1 MRLFSASFL
10 LFFVCLFASNV
21 VFAREDGPGVG
32 GGGGVVLCLNPD
44 QTVKSVELVDLVES
58 KFYDHTVPSPQL
70 AALPWEEQVKA
81 AMNRIAFVDPEFY
94 SMLVDRVNFVH
105 SHLAE
110 SLKETEG
117 TELIFPAPQD
127 LSHGRVP
134 PINLGCQVAG
144 AAVFNDSAT
153 DENKLTISSFLWNHL
168 SEMNKAA
175 LVLHESVYYTHR
187 NIYANLGRDTTPD
200 SSATRAL
207 VGFLFSVELEQN
219 SPTASE
225 RARFAAPG
233 AFRSYELDSEDSVPG
248 LFRDRVRLFAA
259 PLLPY
264 FLKGAERPLFL
275 DTLACNGGFD
285 LVVTDPALFQAAPA
299 HSCAVTAVA
308 HLWPARVD
316 VRTLSPASRNQAAHT
331 LDYKYEPHKDN
342 LLEDV
347 RVTCKSKNTLVRFNP
362 GFRLYCGTSL
372 AADVIGSSAADMASL
387 AVKKKADFS
396 ASFLHDFDFKN

>member
-1 MRLFSASFL
+1 MRAFSASL
-10 LFFVCLFASNV
+10 LLLSVYLFAINTAS
-21 VFAREDGPGVG
+21 ARDAGPGVG

-44 QTVKSVELVDLVES
+44 QSVKSVELVDLVES
-58 KFYDHTVPSPQL
+58 KFYDHTSPSPQL

-81 AMNRIAFVDPEFY
+81 TMNRIAFVDPEFY
-94 SMLVDRVNFVH
+94 SMLVDRVNFVYT
-105 SHLAE
+105 HLDG
-110 SLKETEG
+110 SLKDTSG

-153 DENKLTISSFLWNHL
+153 DNNLTISSFLWNHL

-175 LVLHESVYYTHR
+175 LVLHEAIYYTHR

-207 VGFLFSVELEQN
+207 VGFLFSEELEQN

-225 RARFAAPG
+225 RARFAAAGP
-233 AFRSYELDSEDSVPG
+233 FRSYDLGSAVSVPG
-248 LFRDRVRLFAA
+248 VFRSRVREFAG

-264 FLKGAERPLFL
+264 NLKGAERPLFL

-285 LVVTDPALFQAAPA
+285 LVITDPVLFQASPA
-299 HSCAVTAVA
+299 HSCTATAVA
-308 HLWPARVD
+308 HLWPLRVD
-316 VRTLSPASRNQAAHT
+316 VRTLSPASRNASAHT
-331 LDYKYEPHKDN
+331 LDFKYEPHKDN

-347 RVTCKSKNTLVRFNP
+347 RVTCKSRNTLVRFNP
-362 GFRLYCGTSL
+362 GFRLYCGSSL
-372 AADVIGSSAADMASL
+372 VADIIGSSAADTAGL
-387 AVKKKADFS
+387 AVKRKADF
-396 ASFLHDFDFKN
+396 AAAFLHDFE